1 MYLKTRGLVLRVSHY
16 NEHDGLLTL
25 LTPDHGRITAKARG
39 LNRKNSPL
47 IVPCQLL
54 ALGDF
59 TLFEYKGNYTINE
72 ATGVELFKG
81 LRDDIVKLSLGTYF
95 AQVAELISQS
105 DIPNRELLSLVLN
118 SLYAL
123 SSLGL
128 PENKVKGVF
137 ELRMACLAGYTPDLS
152 GCHNCGGEYPD
163 RFDVSSG
170 VLECQTCRD
179 PGSQGLRMPITPGIL
194 SAMRYI
200 VCCDPKG
207 LFRFDLNGDSTDKLS
222 QITETYLTTQLERGF
237 STLDFYKSLLYPL

>member
-1 MYLKTRGLVLRVSHY
+1 MYLKTRGLVLRVSNY
-16 NEHDGLLTL
+16 NEHDALLTL
-25 LTPDHGRITAKARG
+25 LTPEHGRITAKARG

-59 TLFEYKGNYTINE
+59 TLFEYKGNYTVNE
-72 ATGVELFKG
+72 AVGVEIFRG

-105 DIPNRELLSLVLN
+105 DMPNRELLSLVLN
-118 SLYAL
+118 CLYAL
-123 SSLGL
+123 SGLGL
-128 PENKVKGVF
+128 SENQAKAVF
-137 ELRMACLAGYTPDLS
+137 ELRAACLAGYSPDLT
-152 GCHNCGGEYPD
+152 GCHNCGGEFPD
-163 RFDVSSG
+163 RFDVSAG
-170 VLECQTCRD
+170 VLECQNCRD
-179 PGSQGLRMPITPGIL
+179 FSSPGLRMPLTPGIL

-200 VCCDPKG
+200 VCCESKA
-207 LFRFDLNGDSTDKLS
+207 LFRFELNRDSMEKLS